1 MESIAKGA
9 MEGGN
14 HAALWHGRFEEGPD
28 AQAVEFE
35 TSIYVDQRMAQDD
48 IAGSKAHVAMLGAS
62 GIIPQ
67 TEAEQII
74 QALDGI
80 SQDLESGALAIDYS
94 AEDIHSFIEGVLTDR
109 IGEAGKK
116 VHTGRSRNDQIALDE
131 RLYLRHAIPTLQGK
145 IQTLVSVLVDI
156 ADDHKESLLSGYTHL
171 QRAQPVTLAHH
182 LCAWCWMLQ
191 RDYQRLEDALSRIQ
205 LSPLGAGALAGSS
218 LPLNRELVAQKLGF
232 SGVTPNSLDTVA
244 DRDYCIEF
252 TAAFSL
258 LMSHLSRFCEEVI
271 IWSTEEFKF
280 MDLSERWST
289 GSSIMPQ
296 KKNPDFAELIRGRT
310 GRVYGNLI
318 ALLTMVKGLPLSY
331 NRDMQEDKES
341 LFDAYDT
348 VSSCLEVFTKM
359 IGTARWNTQR
369 MAASCTGG
377 HANATDVAE
386 YLVRKGMPFRT
397 AHGVAA
403 KAVRMCIDRGCNIE
417 DLPLADLQSCS
428 NLIEGDIFSLIT
440 PQACMEARKVT
451 GGPAPEAVTVQIQS
465 LRQWCKRKE

>member
-1 MESIAKGA
+1 MESVAKGA

-48 IAGSKAHVAMLGAS
+48 ITGSKAHVAMLGAS

-67 TEAEQII
+67 NEADQII
-74 QALDGI
+74 QALEGI
-80 SQDLESGALAIDYS
+80 SKDLESGALTIDYS

-131 RLYLRHAIPTLQGK
+131 RLYLRHAIPTLQSK
-145 IQTLVSVLVDI
+145 IKTLISVLVDI
-156 ADDHKESLLSGYTHL
+156 ADGHKESLLSGYTHL

-218 LPLNRELVAQKLGF
+218 LSLNREMVAQTLGF
-232 SGVTPNSLDTVA
+232 AGVTPNSLDTVA

-258 LMSHLSRFCEEVI
+258 LMTHLSRFCEEVI

-280 MDLSERWST
+280 IDLSEKWST

-348 VSSCLEVFTKM
+348 VTSCLEVFTQM
-359 IGTARWNTQR
+359 IGTARWNTDR

-417 DLPLADLQSCS
+417 DLSLEDLQSCS
-428 NLIEGDIFSLIT
+428 ELLEEDIFSLIK
-440 PQACMEARKVT
+440 PEACVTARKLT
-451 GGPAPEAVTVQIQS
+451 GGPAPEAVAVQIQS
-465 LRQWCKRKE
+465 LREWCTDK

>member
-1 MESIAKGA
+1 MESVAKGA

-35 TSIYVDQRMAQDD
+35 TSIYEDQRMAQDD
-48 IAGSKAHVAMLGAS
+48 ITGSKAHVAMLGAS

-67 TEAEQII
+67 NEADQII
-74 QALDGI
+74 QALEGI
-80 SQDLESGALAIDYS
+80 SKDLESGALTIDYS

-131 RLYLRHAIPTLQGK
+131 RLYLRHAIPTLQSK
-145 IQTLVSVLVDI
+145 IKTLISVLVNI
-156 ADDHKESLLSGYTHL
+156 ADGHKESLLSGYTHL

-218 LPLNRELVAQKLGF
+218 LPLNREMVAQTLGF
-232 SGVTPNSLDTVA
+232 AGVTPNSLDTVA

-258 LMSHLSRFCEEVI
+258 LMTHLSRFCEEVI

-280 MDLSERWST
+280 IDLSEKWST

-348 VSSCLEVFTKM
+348 VTSCLEVFTQM
-359 IGTARWNTQR
+359 IGTARWNTDR

-417 DLPLADLQSCS
+417 DLSLEDLQSCS
-428 NLIEGDIFSLIT
+428 ELLEEDIFSLIT
-440 PQACMEARKVT
+440 PKACVTARKLT

-465 LRQWCKRKE
+465 LREWCTDK

>member
-1 MESIAKGA
+1 MGVAGKGA

-48 IAGSKAHVAMLGAS
+48 ICGSKAHVSMLGAS

-67 TEAEQII
+67 EDAAQII
-74 QALDGI
+74 EALDGI
-80 SQDLESGALAIDYS
+80 AKDLECGQLQIDYS

-131 RLYLRHAIPTLQGK
+131 RLYLRHAVPTLQGK
-145 IQTLVSVLVDI
+145 IRTLVSVLTDI
-156 ADDHKESLLSGYTHL
+156 ADQHKESLLSGYTHL
-171 QRAQPVTLAHH
+171 QRAQPVTLGHH

-218 LPLNRELVAQKLGF
+218 LPLDREMVARELGF
-232 SGVTPNSLDTVA
+232 AGVTQNSLDTVA

-252 TAAFSL
+252 AAAFSL
-258 LMSHLSRFCEEVI
+258 LMAHLSRFCEEVI
-271 IWSTEEFKF
+271 IWATEEFKF
-280 MDLSERWST
+280 IDLSEKWST

-310 GRVYGNLI
+310 GRVYGDLV

-348 VSSCLEVFTKM
+348 VSSCVEVFTRM
-359 IGTARWNTQR
+359 IATARWNTER

-403 KAVRMCIDRGCNIE
+403 KAVRICIERGCNIE
-417 DLPLADLQSCS
+417 DLTLDDLKSCS
-428 NLIEGDIFSLIT
+428 NLIEADIFSLIT
-440 PQACMEARKVT
+440 PDACMRARRLA
-451 GGPAPEAVTVQIQS
+451 GGPAPESVAVQIHA
-465 LRQWCKRKE
+465 LRQWCDGE